1 MVALL
6 ITGAVMGILVS
17 LLLGKSPV
25 AATLEQ
31 WLGRGN
37 YTGAAFL
44 SETKEENPVILFC
57 EDYEILSQSYVA
69 VSNCFKATDQEGEA
83 IMVEVT
89 YIRNI
94 HEEGVDTYWIEE
106 EEYFYFDSPGVYQVF
121 VRAVDTKGRE
131 SSVMV
136 KVPVN
141 KGGIQ

>member
-1 MVALL
+1 
-6 ITGAVMGILVS
+6 
-17 LLLGKSPV
+17 
-25 AATLEQ
+25 
-31 WLGRGN
+31 
-37 YTGAAFL
+37 
-44 SETKEENPVILFC
+44 
-57 EDYEILSQSYVA
+57 
-69 VSNCFKATDQEGEA
+69 
-83 IMVEVT
+83 MVEVT